1 MLPLTVN
8 GCAWFFSCCW
18 DKVPCGGGVVQKL
31 YVKMVYDG
39 PTPEIIV
46 VSCGRLP
53 QCQEL
58 HKAGGVAE
66 AENDTGSFI
75 LRHLS
80 PFYTILA
87 SFTEKGDTHPDSFP
101 SPSFKVDEGK

>member
-1 MLPLTVN
+1 M
-8 GCAWFFSCCW
+8 
-18 DKVPCGGGVVQKL
+18 VQKL

-46 VSCGRLP
+46 VYCGRLP
-53 QCQEL
+53 QCQEI

-87 SFTEKGDTHPDSFP
+87 SFTEKGDTQDHSNLPKSI
-101 SPSFKVDEGK
+101 KLIKITLHGKA